1 MRLRDQALILPIAAL
16 CLANGGCARLLGA
29 IFAPQDTVV
38 STATQAANQVTAPA
52 QSEVAGLGR
61 EVDRLLA
68 ANAEN
73 RAELGRIREELGK
86 QGMRASRPEG
96 AAQDENSRLS
106 PWHPRQYGEA
116 TGPGGAPRQDHLALT
131 RRGPRAEASPRAL
144 PPPGPLPDGIAG
156 GQLLQPMQLS
166 GRLMSGVP

>member
-1 MRLRDQALILPIAAL
+1 VRLRDQALILPIAAL

-52 QSEVAGLGR
+52 QSEVAGLGQ

-68 ANAEN
+68 ANADN
-73 RAELGRIREELGK
+73 RAELARIRDELGK
-86 QGMRASRPEG
+86 RGMQQAKREG
-96 AAQDENSRLS
+96 AVQDEDSRFT
-106 PWHPRQYGEA
+106 PWHPRRSSEA
-116 TGPGGAPRQDHLALT
+116 TGPGGAPRQDHLVLT
-131 RRGPRAEASPRAL
+131 RRGPRAAASPRGM

-156 GQLLQPMQLS
+156 GELLLPMQLS
-166 GRLMSGVP
+166 GRLMSGMP